1 VRGLQQ
7 QQMHMATIHFDEIL
21 IFPNENKT
29 GITPNLF
36 PLSDGHITVLAMKM
50 FISGNTSVNLCNKK

>member
-1 VRGLQQ
+1 
-7 QQMHMATIHFDEIL
+7 MATIHFDEIL

-36 PLSDGHITVLAMKM
+36 PLSDRHITVLAMKM
-50 FISGNTSVNLCNKK
+50 FIGGNTSVNLCNKK